1 VAQALAAQQPPQAA
15 QTKYMVERLDLV
27 GNRSV
32 RTATLRDLISLNPG
46 DPYRVEAVRR
56 DVRSLWNTGFF
67 DGVRSDVQDS
77 PDRPDAKIVIFIV
90 REKPI
95 VASVDYTGIKSISES
110 DIRAAL
116 KNQRVALPVG
126 SLFDQPTMKRATAV
140 ISKLLESHGLQSA
153 TVKPTYERIP
163 CSNTVGSTST
173 KAQRPTSS
181 RIALEPRRSRAPQVP
196 VLDVGFLY

>member
-67 DGVRSDVQDS
+67 DGVRSEVQDS

-126 SLFDQPTMKRATAV
+126 SLFDRPTMKRATAV
-140 ISKLLESHGLQSA
+140 ISKLLESHGLHSA

-163 CSNTVGSTST
+163 CSNTVALGF
-173 KAQRPTSS
+173 KHRRRPKG
-181 RIALEPRRSRAPQVP
+181 PQVAESP
-196 VLDVGFLY
+196 